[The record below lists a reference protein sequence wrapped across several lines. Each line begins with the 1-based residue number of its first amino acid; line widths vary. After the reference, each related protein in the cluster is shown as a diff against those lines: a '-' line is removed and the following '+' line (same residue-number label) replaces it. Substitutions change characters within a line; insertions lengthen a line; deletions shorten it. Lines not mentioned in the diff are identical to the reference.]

1 MTDTVIPNDK
11 NRNPFLNTIKDRPPR
26 HNAETKITTAVNMQ
40 QVQELITL
48 LWDYIKQNKTLVD
61 KNTEDIRK
69 LDSRFQ
75 FSRGVEIDLERKI
88 DDIMTIRKEDNRL
101 TNEKLKKLSVAN
113 DRTRDI
119 ESEQQRQIKILQETI
134 EGHQRSIDLLMKHDH
149 ERLNRLV
156 EKRTQ
161 KNAKK
166 DNSAWSKV
174 KRLLPYKDELENKYI
189 VD

>member
-1 MTDTVIPNDK
+1 MTDTVIHDRTPRLMREVDT
-11 NRNPFLNTIKDRPPR
+11 RNLALKTIKDRPL
-26 HNAETKITTAVNMQ
+26 ETKINPPVKLEEVISGVWAV
-40 QVQELITL
+40 V
-48 LWDYIKQNKTLVD
+48 
-61 KNTEDIRK
+61 
-69 LDSRFQ
+69 
-75 FSRGVEIDLERKI
+75 
-88 DDIMTIRKEDNRL
+88 KEDKRL

-134 EGHQRSIDLLMKHDH
+134 EGHQNSITLLLEHDH

-174 KRLLPYKDELENKYI
+174 KRLLPYKDELAHKYI